1 MVFFCFV
8 SIFRL
13 CECVCVYYRSTPRT
27 DVWFDFRCHYFYW
40 IFFIVSMDGLSA
52 RGEKSEIVKWKS
64 SPGFYERYNN
74 IYIFLHVPH
83 IAHINLM
90 SGYYMTSESRLSG
103 HIFLMWCVH
112 HLWLTFKKCWLDA
125 GWCGERLYYVTPS
138 NCSYVFISSVCS
150 LKLYLY
156 IQPLRWT
163 NVANDNNWHWW
174 QTQTSF
180 SLLFTIELFRFK
192 VIYIWYFVARFQ
204 HLTSLNAP
212 V

>member
-156 IQPLRWT
+156 IY
-163 NVANDNNWHWW
+163 N
-174 QTQTSF
+174 
-180 SLLFTIELFRFK
+180 
-192 VIYIWYFVARFQ
+192 IYIYSRWDGQMLRMTITDIGGKHRHRSVFCSQLNYFA
-204 HLTSLNAP
+204 LK
-212 V
+212 